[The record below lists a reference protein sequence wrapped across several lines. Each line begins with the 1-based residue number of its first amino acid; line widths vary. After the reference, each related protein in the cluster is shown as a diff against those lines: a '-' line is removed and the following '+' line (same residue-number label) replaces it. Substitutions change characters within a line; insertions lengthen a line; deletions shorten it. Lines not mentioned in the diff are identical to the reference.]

1 MFYLLPKNINY
12 CKKVSPNDNISKFPE
27 HMGISLHNRM
37 ESSFWMHE
45 AI

>member
-12 CKKVSPNDNISKFPE
+12 CKKVSPNDNIPKLLE
-27 HMGISLHNRM
+27 HMAISFHNRM
-37 ESSFWMHE
+37 ESSFSVYE